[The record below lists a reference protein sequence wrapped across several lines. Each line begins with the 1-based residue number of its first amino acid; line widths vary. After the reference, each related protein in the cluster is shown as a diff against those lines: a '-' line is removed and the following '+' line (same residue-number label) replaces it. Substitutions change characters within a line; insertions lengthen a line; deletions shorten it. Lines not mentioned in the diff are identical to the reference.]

1 MRLVIVGSQN
11 PAKVRPVQ
19 EVFRQLEP
27 EAVIQGRDVASGVP
41 DQPLGEEETRRGA
54 VNRASAAVNVAESQ
68 QQQEAWGIGLEGG
81 VRIDEAGN
89 GWLFGVV
96 AVAHA
101 GRLET
106 VRTAEMR
113 LPPSVL
119 ARVQAGEELGSV
131 MDDLLGTVDVKRG
144 VGSVGVLTGGLADRA
159 DVWRLGL
166 ALALAPF
173 LNVELYSSGPSD
185 TQTPSML

>member
-19 EVFRQLEP
+19 DVFGQLQP
-27 EAVIQGRDVASGVP
+27 QAVVVGRDVPSGVP
-41 DQPLGEEETRRGA
+41 DQPLGEEETRWGA
-54 VNRASAAVNVAESQ
+54 VNRAWAALKLAEAEQSAD
-68 QQQEAWGIGLEGG
+68 AWGIGLEGG
-81 VRIDEAGN
+81 VRLNADGN
-89 GWLFGVV
+89 GWLFGMV
-96 AVAHA
+96 AVAHS
-101 GRLET
+101 GKLET

-113 LPPSVL
+113 LPPPVL
-119 ARVQAGEELGSV
+119 ARVQGGEELGSV

-159 DVWRLGL
+159 DVWRMGL

-173 LNVELYSSGPSD
+173 LNAELYGSEQ
-185 TQTPSML
+185 QTRPLSML

>member
-1 MRLVIVGSQN
+1 MVGSRN
-11 PAKVRPVQ
+11 PAKVRPAQ
-19 EVFRQLEP
+19 EVFAQLQP
-27 EAVIQGRDVASGVP
+27 SATVVGRDVPSGVP

-54 VNRASAAVNVAESQ
+54 VNRAWAAVQIATMQIAETGQ
-68 QQQEAWGIGLEGG
+68 TGEAWGIGLEGG
-81 VRIDEAGN
+81 VRIDGGGG
-89 GWLFGVV
+89 GWLFGIV

-101 GRLET
+101 GQLET

-113 LPPSVL
+113 LPPPVL

-144 VGSVGVLTGGLADRA
+144 VGSVGILTAGLADRA

-173 LNVELYSSGPSD
+173 LNADLYRAGPESIG
-185 TQTPSML
+185 

>member
-1 MRLVIVGSQN
+1 MRLVIVGSRN
-11 PAKVRPVQ
+11 PAKIRPVQ

-54 VNRASAAVNVAESQ
+54 VNRACAALHLAEI
-68 QQQEAWGIGLEGG
+68 EHAADAWGIGLEGG
-81 VRIDEAGN
+81 VRLDADGY
-89 GWLFGVV
+89 GWLFGMV
-96 AVAHA
+96 AVVHS

-113 LPPSVL
+113 VPPPVL
-119 ARVQAGEELGSV
+119 ARVQGGEELGTV
-131 MDDLLGTVDVKRG
+131 MDDLLGTVNIKRG

-173 LNVELYSSGPSD
+173 LNAEFYGSE
-185 TQTPSML
+185 

>member
-19 EVFRQLEP
+19 EVFARLEP
-27 EAVIQGRDVASGVP
+27 DAVIVGQNVPSGVP

-54 VNRASAAVNVAESQ
+54 VNRAWSALQIAESQ
-68 QQQEAWGIGLEGG
+68 QQVEAWGVGLEGG
-81 VRIDEAGN
+81 VRIDAAGN
-89 GWLFGVV
+89 GWLFGIV

-101 GRLET
+101 DRLET

-113 LPPSVL
+113 LPPPVL
-119 ARVQAGEELGSV
+119 ARVQGGEELGSV

-159 DVWRLGL
+159 DVWRMGL
-166 ALALAPF
+166 VLALAPF
-173 LNVELYSSGPSD
+173 LNAGLYSSKTG
-185 TQTPSML
+185 LI

>member
-1 MRLVIVGSQN
+1 MSWVVVGSRN

-19 EVFRQLEP
+19 EVFAKLQP
-27 EAVIQGRDVASGVP
+27 STSVVGHDVPSGVP

-54 VNRASAAVNVAESQ
+54 VNRAWAAVQIAQSQ
-68 QQQEAWGIGLEGG
+68 HSGQAWGIGLEGG
-81 VRIDEAGN
+81 VRIDESGC
-89 GWLFGVV
+89 GWLFGIV
-96 AVAHA
+96 AVAHT
-101 GRLET
+101 GQIET

-113 LPPSVL
+113 LPPPVL

-166 ALALAPF
+166 SLALAPF
-173 LNVELYSSGPSD
+173 LSADLYRGLPNSEG
-185 TQTPSML
+185 

>member
-19 EVFRQLEP
+19 EVFAKLEP
-27 EAVIQGRDVASGVP
+27 EAVIVGQNVPSGVP

-54 VNRASAAVNVAESQ
+54 VNRAWAAVHIAEAQ
-68 QQQEAWGIGLEGG
+68 QAEEAWGVGLEGG
-81 VRIDEAGN
+81 VRIDDAGN
-89 GWLFGVV
+89 GWLFGIV
-96 AVAHA
+96 AVAHS
-101 GRLET
+101 GKLET

-113 LPPSVL
+113 LPPPVL
-119 ARVQAGEELGSV
+119 ARVQGGEELGSV

-173 LNVELYSSGPSD
+173 LNAELYSSGPSD

>member
-19 EVFRQLEP
+19 DVFRQLEP
-27 EAVIQGRDVASGVP
+27 EAVIQGRDLPSGVP

-54 VNRASAAVNVAESQ
+54 VNRAWAAVQVAEAQ
-68 QQQEAWGIGLEGG
+68 QAEEAWGIGLEGG
-81 VRIDEAGN
+81 VRMDAEGR
-89 GWLFGVV
+89 GWLFGIV
-96 AVAHA
+96 AVAHT

-113 LPPSVL
+113 LPPPVV
-119 ARVQAGEELGSV
+119 ARVQGGEELGSV

-173 LNVELYSSGPSD
+173 LNAELYGSEQ
-185 TQTPSML
+185 QTRPLPML